1 MIRNILALGLL
12 MVLLSGCSLGVKQRW
27 VDFNAYYNTFY
38 NAKQSYQAGIR
49 LMDAQSVTI
58 NPERP
63 IRIHRTPSRAGQA
76 QFEKAIEKSA
86 DILRN
91 HDDSKWVDD
100 ALELIGRSY
109 FQLGQFFAA
118 EQKFNEI
125 LAASSSGQVR
135 QRAVLWKS
143 IIFLETNRY
152 NEGIQYINASIL
164 SEEFDWNPQTLAELY
179 LVLAQL
185 YVAQE
190 DWDSATSALA
200 SGLPDFREDILR
212 SRGYFLYG
220 QLLER
225 QNRNQEALNAYRGVS
240 RRYPEYQLI
249 YFAAVRQNAIRRE
262 LGQYDRAYS
271 EFLAMSRDD
280 KNFDQIGDLNYEIAR
295 TLQFK
300 GEPVQA
306 FQLYQQVLYNSLR
319 PPTRETISKTHYAI
333 AELYRFNFGDFN
345 IAAAYYDSSARNA
358 TDLVRLPVN
367 FDASSLAASFRSYA
381 RINTQISEKDSLL
394 ALGLLPREEFERVI
408 IQIRDDRLREY
419 QRQLRQDQLRGTT
432 LVNVTPGQET
442 TPSTTSGENGFLNH
456 RNQNLVNQA
465 AVSYAALWNE
475 RPLVDNWR
483 RLQAVRQTAVSV
495 SDQDE
500 GQETPPTD
508 TADGLVNRLQ
518 NVSIPMELNIDL
530 TVIPFTVA
538 DQNRMREQIAD
549 LSYELGN
556 VFYLNLQM
564 PDSALIHYL
573 RVVEEFSES
582 NILPQAMYTIA
593 DIYLSVGDT
602 TTAKTWAYDILTR
615 FPSANVARVI
625 ASRLNL
631 DVQLDSAVISDEESA
646 MRDYREILNRLDQ
659 ASHTNRI
666 SMLNDYMIRHPNA
679 PNIAEVL
686 FSKAMFYSEAA
697 RATPEFIERF
707 QRYNKAQSDWH
718 ALQADFAQRQAVAR
732 TEIAELSSQEA
743 SLGSRALTMSTEGDV
758 ARDTTHAADVSAAAD
773 TSSTADVSAATDT
786 SSSADTSAAAVA
798 SVASDTTA
806 ITEVAMNS
814 DTVEIAPTDSN
825 QISVT
830 AIDTQRRV
838 FQAILDSVLVAPDFD
853 ALYPYLGEH
862 WDSTR
867 VVLTSLV
874 RDFGQSPLAAR
885 SRSVLEVLVI
895 PASLRPADEIIA
907 ANEVIQLPAD
917 VEPEF
922 VVCDIL
928 DQPIQLKVG
937 LATFLETSGFNA
949 MLARHNIETADFE
962 FELTLN
968 HLGRVDQAVSL
979 ADADPLGL
987 TENLRLLLVQ
997 SAEFQIPTVNRVP
1010 VRTACY
1016 FAVSI
1021 DK

>member
-63 IRIHRTPSRAGQA
+63 IRIHQTPSRAGQA

-91 HDDSKWVDD
+91 HDNSKWVDD

-125 LAASSSGQVR
+125 LAASSSRQVR

-200 SGLPDFREDILR
+200 SGLPDFREDVLR

-225 QNRNQEALNAYRGVS
+225 QNLYQEALNAYRGVS

-295 TLQFK
+295 TLQLK
-300 GEPVQA
+300 GESVQA

-358 TDLVRLPVN
+358 TDLVRLPIN
-367 FDASSLAASFRSYA
+367 FDASSMAASFRSYA
-381 RINTQISEKDSLL
+381 RISTQISEKDSLL
-394 ALGLLPREEFERVI
+394 ALGLLPRDEFERVI

-465 AVSYAALWNE
+465 ALSYAALWNE

-483 RLQAVRQTAVSV
+483 RLQAVRQTAMSV

-500 GQETPPTD
+500 VQETPSAD
-508 TADGLVNRLQ
+508 TSDGLVNRLQ
-518 NVSIPMELNIDL
+518 NVSIPTELNIDL

-573 RVVEEFSES
+573 RVVEDFSES

-602 TTAKTWAYDILTR
+602 TTAKTWAYDILDR
-615 FPSANVARVI
+615 FPSSNVARVI

-631 DVQLDSAVISDEESA
+631 DVELVSAVISDEESA
-646 MRDYREILNRLDQ
+646 LRDYREILSRLDQ

-707 QRYNKAQSDWH
+707 QRYNKAQSDWRT
-718 ALQADFAQRQAVAR
+718 LQADFVQRQQVA
-732 TEIAELSSQEA
+732 
-743 SLGSRALTMSTEGDV
+743 MD
-758 ARDTTHAADVSAAAD
+758 
-773 TSSTADVSAATDT
+773 
-786 SSSADTSAAAVA
+786 
-798 SVASDTTA
+798 SDTL
-806 ITEVAMNS
+806 
-814 DTVEIAPTDSN
+814 EIAPTDSN

-830 AIDTQRRV
+830 ATDTQRRV
-838 FQAILDSVLVAPDFD
+838 SQAILDSVLVAPDFD
-853 ALYPYLGEH
+853 ALYPYLGQY

-907 ANEVIQLPAD
+907 ENEVIQLPAD

-922 VVCDIL
+922 VVCDVL
-928 DQPIQLKVG
+928 DQPIRLKVG
-937 LATFLETSGFNA
+937 LPTFLETSGFNA
-949 MLARHNIETADFE
+949 ILARHNIETADFE

-997 SAEFQIPTVNRVP
+997 SAEFEIPTVNRVP